1 MRWIKDS
8 DFVRGDVPMTKFDAR
23 IITIA
28 MLEIKAGDVFL
39 DIGAGTGSI
48 SVEAALQGAEVYA
61 IEKELEA
68 VEIIT
73 QNKQRFN
80 VDIALQLTQAPDGIE
95 KMPAVDKIFIGG
107 SGESLKDI
115 FYAAHLKLRSQGI
128 MVANFITLKNLT
140 IFSNLLKDFN
150 YKQLET
156 RLIQSSVVS
165 EKTGL
170 LKANNPIFI
179 VKGVKN

>member
-8 DFVRGDVPMTKFDAR
+8 DFVRGEVPMTKFDAR
-23 IITIA
+23 ILTMA

-48 SVEAALQGAEVYA
+48 SIEAALQGAEVYA
-61 IEKELEA
+61 LEKELEA

-73 QNKQRFN
+73 QNMEKFH
-80 VDIALQLTQAPDGIE
+80 VDIALETSQAPDGIE
-95 KMPAVDKIFIGG
+95 KLPALDKIFIGG
-107 SGESLKDI
+107 SGGSLKEI
-115 FYAAHLKLRSQGI
+115 FYAAHLKLKNKGI
-128 MVANFITLKNLT
+128 MVANFITLQNLT
-140 IFSNLLKDFN
+140 TFTNLLKEYN
-150 YKQLET
+150 YKHLET
-156 RLIQSSVVS
+156 RLIQSSVIS